1 MKAIALVGLLTFSG
15 VAAGRGVE
23 NPPLPEGFS
32 LTLERDGTVWKATC
46 ERGCTWREVRYGC
59 VDRPCSV
66 VIYAHG
72 VGGSEATRGTEAA
85 FAFRVSPTE
94 DGWEATRV
102 RGSSWTKVSWGCK
115 LQMFCEARVDE
126 SGVGPGW
133 F

>member
-1 MKAIALVGLLTFSG
+1 MTVIALVVLLTVSG
-15 VAAGRGVE
+15 LASGRGVDS
-23 NPPLPEGFS
+23 PSLREGFS
-32 LTLERDGTVWKATC
+32 LTLERDGAVWKATC
-46 ERGCTWREVRYGC
+46 ERGCTWREVGYGC

-66 VIYAHG
+66 MVDAHG
-72 VGGSEATRGTEAA
+72 VAGSEAARSTEAA

-102 RGSSWTKVSWGCK
+102 RGSGWTKVSWGCK

-126 SGVGPGW
+126 RGVGPGW